1 VETELGEIWGR
12 AADVGSIAI
21 VLAVCWARGI
31 TEERL
36 DALVESIPAGLQAV
50 IDAGGAATE
59 Y

>member
-1 VETELGEIWGR
+1 MGTSSGF
-12 AADVGSIAI
+12 GSIAI